1 MWILILLMEFSKGDV
16 NRPSTGSFNTRNQRD
31 TKSRKRS
38 RTTPTAS
45 PPVRPGKRAAAPTSL
60 FYGDNKAMDE
70 LVKRISEAKMR
81 VYIKALFL
89 HMYKLPLQ
97 EQWSGPDG
105 VCTKIA
111 NNLFYS
117 TQTMLKVITR
127 LAAEDLGITVRASGS
142 GGRSKKIRLSTAA
155 EHKKKL

>member
-1 MWILILLMEFSKGDV
+1 MCILLFLMAFDKGDV
-16 NRPSTGSFNTRNQRD
+16 NRPGTGSFNTRNQWD
-31 TKSRKRS
+31 TKARQGSS
-38 RTTPTAS
+38 PSHTAS
-45 PPVRPGKRAAAPTSL
+45 PTVRPGKRAAAPTSL